1 MTNDADPIRLVCIVG
16 TRPEA
21 VKLAPLVRELR
32 NQPHIHTDVI
42 NSGQH
47 GDAPPKLLEELG
59 VRTDEDLGTVTSG
72 SLSEMTG
79 WLGRQLHDSHLLQR
93 ADLVVVQGDTTTAV
107 AGAMAARQRGIPVAH
122 VEAGLRSGDLR
133 SPFPEEAHRRT
144 IATLA
149 SLHFAPTEHAG
160 GNLRREGISAE
171 RIAVTGNT
179 VVDALDQ
186 FHAPVNAAGSN
197 AGAALRTVLMTLH
210 RRESWGS
217 PLASLCD
224 AVRDVVLE
232 HPDSRLVVPVHPNPV
247 VAATVKARLGGWP
260 RVELLPPLPYRAFVT
275 QLRLARLVIT
285 DSGGV
290 QEEAVTLGKRVLIL
304 RSVSDR
310 PEGIWAGMARLDGIS
325 PAGVRSALD
334 EELNRH
340 WEERPCRVYGDGHAA
355 KRIVTALGRWREG
368 RYPLLPPELEFRGD
382 LLSEAF
388 SARSRT
394 CRA

>member
-1 MTNDADPIRLVCIVG
+1 MRLVCIVG

-21 VKLAPLVRELR
+21 VKLAPLVHELR
-32 NQPHIHTDVI
+32 NEPHIHTDVI

-47 GDAPPKLLEELG
+47 GNATPMLLDELG
-59 VRTDEDLGTVTSG
+59 VRTDEDLRTVTSG
-72 SLSEMTG
+72 SLSEMTSC
-79 WLGRQLHDSHLLQR
+79 LGRQLHDSPLLRR

-107 AGAMAARQRGIPVAH
+107 AGAMAAGRRGIPVAH

-133 SPFPEEAHRRT
+133 SPFPEERHRRT
-144 IATLA
+144 IAALA

-160 GNLRREGISAE
+160 RNLQREGISAE

-179 VVDALDQ
+179 IVDALDR
-186 FHAPVNAAGSN
+186 FHAPVSAAGSH
-197 AGAALRTVLMTLH
+197 AHAAPHTVLMTLH

-232 HPDSRLVVPVHPNPV
+232 HADWRLVVPVHPNPG
-247 VAATVKARLGGWP
+247 VAATVKERLGGWP
-260 RVELLPPLPYRAFVT
+260 RIELLPPLPYRAFVK
-275 QLRLARLVIT
+275 QLRLARLIIT

-310 PEGIWAGMARLDGIS
+310 PEGIWAGMARLDGVS
-325 PAGVRSALD
+325 PAEVRSALD

-340 WEERPCRVYGDGHAA
+340 WEERPCRVYGDGFAA

-368 RYPLLPPELEFRGD
+368 RSPLLPPELEFKGD
-382 LLSEAF
+382 PFSETF
-388 SARSRT
+388 SAGSRI

>member
-1 MTNDADPIRLVCIVG
+1 MRLVCIVG

-21 VKLAPLVRELR
+21 VKLASLVRELR
-32 NQPHIHTDVI
+32 NEPHIHTDVI

-47 GDAPPKLLEELG
+47 GNAPLKLLEDLG

-79 WLGRQLHDSHLLQR
+79 RLSRQLHDSPLLQR
-93 ADLVVVQGDTTTAV
+93 ADLVVVQGDTTTGV
-107 AGAMAARQRGIPVAH
+107 AGAMAARQRGIPLAH

-133 SPFPEEAHRRT
+133 SPFPEEEHRRR

-160 GNLRREGISAE
+160 RNLRREGIAAE

-179 VVDALDQ
+179 IVDALDQ
-186 FHAPVNAAGSN
+186 FHAPLSAADSN
-197 AGAALRTVLMTLH
+197 PTATIRTVLMTLH

-232 HPDSRLVVPVHPNPV
+232 HPDSRLVVPVHPNPA
-247 VAATVKARLGGWP
+247 VAAIVKERLGGLP
-260 RVELLPPLPYRAFVT
+260 RVTLLPPLPYRAFVK
-275 QLRLARLVIT
+275 QLRIAQLIIT

-310 PEGIWAGMARLDGIS
+310 PEGIWAGMARLDGVS
-325 PAGVRSALD
+325 PAGVRSAIR
-334 EELNRH
+334 EELSRQ
-340 WEERPCRVYGDGHAA
+340 WEERPCRVYGDGRAA
-355 KRIVTALGRWREG
+355 TRIVTALGRWREG
-368 RYPLLPPELEFRGD
+368 RYPLLPPELEFKGD
-382 LLSEAF
+382 PFSDVI
-388 SARSRT
+388 SARSGT